1 MRVPACPVI
10 AALRRHELVNG
21 GQRLR
26 VARGDVNLAAPR
38 KRIELISNRVL
49 FPGHGSDTG
58 HFAHVDK
65 RRRVEVASGES
76 KGNLSQVLTNLSNLR
91 RIALIALQF
100 DAAAVGECIKA
111 VGGRVLVHAHCHTA
125 TRLAIRSVLRR
136 FAAGEL
142 LWRAGTESRGLFIV
156 LEGQVRVVRAP
167 AGRQH
172 VIHTEGAGATLG
184 EVPLFAGGRYPATA
198 IAADTTLCLVVGPD
212 ALTAAIAADPGL
224 ALLLLERLACRVRGL
239 VERLDA
245 LAARSVRARLAGY
258 LLARQHALPADEFT
272 LGASQTAVAEELG
285 TVREVVVRELRY
297 LCDAGLLRRAGSGRF
312 AVADMAS
319 LQRIASPT

>member
-26 VARGDVNLAAPR
+26 GARGDVNLAAPR

-125 TRLAIRSVLRR
+125 TRLECSESRVTLLVRRCLDLRR
-136 FAAGEL
+136 RVRSA
-142 LWRAGTESRGLFIV
+142 RAEGTE
-156 LEGQVRVVRAP
+156 GQDAE
-167 AGRQH
+167 H
-172 VIHTEGAGATLG
+172 
-184 EVPLFAGGRYPATA
+184 EVTHRE
-198 IAADTTLCLVVGPD
+198 
-212 ALTAAIAADPGL
+212 
-224 ALLLLERLACRVRGL
+224 ALLCGRARNAVRGTPPRAY
-239 VERLDA
+239 RL
-245 LAARSVRARLAGY
+245 
-258 LLARQHALPADEFT
+258 PT
-272 LGASQTAVAEELG
+272 G
-285 TVREVVVRELRY
+285 T
-297 LCDAGLLRRAGSGRF
+297 
-312 AVADMAS
+312 
-319 LQRIASPT
+319 